1 MDWTRHHTHTTVASR
16 PRPEAG
22 PGRTAGRS

>member
-1 MDWTRHHTHTTVASR
+1 MDWTRHHTHTTVPSR
-16 PRPEAG
+16 PRSEAG

>member
-1 MDWTRHHTHTTVASR
+1 MDWTRHHSHTIVPSR